1 MYKPV
6 HSLHSSLRTKL
17 LSDVFIYIL
26 GPSKDRLNHRIAI
39 SKLREHVQ
47 VKDYLHLDNDI
58 FVDVSN
64 SSCVTSSLATS
75 TPGLDIWHF
84 SLNWIVCN
92 FAVSVVL
99 GCAGARLCWSICSNL
114 FKSGVKLR
122 INHIWKCNTE
132 YCNDGAAAAARAQV
146 SILNSPPAQPSPAQP
161 SSVLVSFLL
170 LSIRTIN
177 TVWKKKY
184 KILVF

>member
-39 SKLREHVQ
+39 SKLKEHVQ
-47 VKDYLHLDNDI
+47 VKDYLHLDNEI

-75 TPGLDIWHF
+75 TPRPGQWTFGI
-84 SLNWIVCN
+84 
-92 FAVSVVL
+92 SV
-99 GCAGARLCWSICSNL
+99 
-114 FKSGVKLR
+114 
-122 INHIWKCNTE
+122 
-132 YCNDGAAAAARAQV
+132 
-146 SILNSPPAQPSPAQP
+146 
-161 SSVLVSFLL
+161 
-170 LSIRTIN
+170 
-177 TVWKKKY
+177 
-184 KILVF
+184 

>member
-47 VKDYLHLDNDI
+47 VKDYIHLDNEF

-64 SSCVTSSLATS
+64 SSYVTSSLATS
-75 TPGLDIWHF
+75 TPRPGQWTFGI
-84 SLNWIVCN
+84 
-92 FAVSVVL
+92 SV
-99 GCAGARLCWSICSNL
+99 
-114 FKSGVKLR
+114 
-122 INHIWKCNTE
+122 
-132 YCNDGAAAAARAQV
+132 
-146 SILNSPPAQPSPAQP
+146 
-161 SSVLVSFLL
+161 
-170 LSIRTIN
+170 
-177 TVWKKKY
+177 
-184 KILVF
+184 